1 MQHCRNCMAQW
12 RLTATARCSW
22 ARRLLNLATIRL
34 EFYAG
39 YCVGE
44 TPRRFS
50 LGERRIEVTD
60 GLSTAGWHPTTA
72 PSRSGAMAPESIA
85 SHTDLLRSMR
95 GVRQTLHFRS
105 LNRGLDVKP
114 SGLCPCRVQG
124 TFRGRAIPPHDGV
137 RGAAPPMYTAQY
149 TAHYT
154 AQSSKFGA
162 ATEKARS
169 STPSS
174 RQGHSTRSEAEPDH
188 RVKLLCHRLLFGPP
202 RLGAVGPD
210 TVKADSQFT
219 GHGALRPG
227 ADRSP

>member
-1 MQHCRNCMAQW
+1 MAQW

-72 PSRSGAMAPESIA
+72 PSRSGAMTPESIA

-124 TFRGRAIPPHDGV
+124 TFRGRAIPPHDGA
-137 RGAAPPMYTAQY
+137 RGAASQCTP
-149 TAHYT
+149 
-154 AQSSKFGA
+154 
-162 ATEKARS
+162 R
-169 STPSS
+169 STPRSHPNS
-174 RQGHSTRSEAEPDH
+174 VPQRKRRDRQH
-188 RVKLLCHRLLFGPP
+188 R
-202 RLGAVGPD
+202 
-210 TVKADSQFT
+210 
-219 GHGALRPG
+219 RPG
-227 ADRSP
+227 RDIRPARKRNPIIALSSYATASSLVHHDSVPSVQIQ